1 MKVRATTSMG
11 ANARARASASTRR
24 LSSIARAPV
33 VTVPTAMRGVRGE
46 FMTQMRTRRDL
57 RRRRVTVRVDDD

>member
-11 ANARARASASTRR
+11 SNARARASATTQQ
-24 LSSIARAPV
+24 LSSVAPAPMV
-33 VTVPTAMRGVRGE
+33 AVPTAMRSVHGE

-57 RRRRVTVRVDDD
+57 RRCITVRVDDD